1 MASYS
6 NTKKNP
12 VFDYNQSKKELKGKY
27 DKKKAKNMITPI
39 ENEVKYRNM
48 MKKALEMRKD
58 LERTDN
64 MLKKIKNPFLLEDGE
79 TNEPTEAQRR
89 KEAQDKALGDQTTDK
104 KGLGRVVEKIKT
116 RNDLV
121 SYGYKKD
128 SGVTTTVVTRKK
140 KIRKEQRKI
149 DKANKPKMNLP
160 EINLPQ
166 ISFEKKPKPKYFK
179 RRNMMAKNQ
188 VIRK

>member
-1 MASYS
+1 
-6 NTKKNP
+6 
-12 VFDYNQSKKELKGKY
+12 
-27 DKKKAKNMITPI
+27 
-39 ENEVKYRNM
+39 
-48 MKKALEMRKD
+48 MRKD
-58 LERTDN
+58 LERTGN
-64 MLKKIKNPFLLEDGE
+64 MLKKIKNPFLLENGE

-121 SYGYKKD
+121 SYGYEKD

-149 DKANKPKMNLP
+149 DKANKPKIKINLP

-166 ISFEKKPKPKYFK
+166 ISFEKKPKPQYFK
-179 RRNMMAKNQ
+179 RKNMMAKNQ
-188 VIRK
+188 ITRK